1 MKNYLYIIVFTLIFS
16 GCTEISSV
24 VQNGNNHSNQNQVLN
39 KNISNGKIR
48 NEKCMASDKLKVIQ
62 VLDNGAL
69 AHLCYDGYDHY
80 GCNGE
85 YDLVFLSV
93 DSRDND
99 LVDDQKIVL
108 PEDKC
113 FLAIG
118 RFFYESKIGRK
129 VVRKVKIENAY
140 TDGDLNKIN

>member
-1 MKNYLYIIVFTLIFS
+1 MHSICSHQDDFFIQWIWIF
-16 GCTEISSV
+16 
-24 VQNGNNHSNQNQVLN
+24 
-39 KNISNGKIR
+39 
-48 NEKCMASDKLKVIQ
+48 DKST
-62 VLDNGAL
+62 N
-69 AHLCYDGYDHY
+69 

-118 RFFYESKIGRK
+118 RFFYESKVGRK